1 MGPGGSTLQTL
12 VTSIW
17 VGIGKIENCF
27 VFTLVL
33 KRTLSYLRFLK
44 AGKKKKK
51 KGPFV
56 FSCPRRQT
64 RVFGG
69 WWWLFQGG
77 VCPWPGL
84 SSGGPRASQGGR
96 APDRYLVAAGEAA
109 PVPGPVL
116 GTVAF

>member
-51 KGPFV
+51 KVHSFLAV
-56 FSCPRRQT
+56 QEDE
-64 RVFGG
+64 VFGG

>member
-51 KGPFV
+51 RSIRF
-56 FSCPRRQT
+56 
-64 RVFGG
+64 
-69 WWWLFQGG
+69 
-77 VCPWPGL
+77 
-84 SSGGPRASQGGR
+84 
-96 APDRYLVAAGEAA
+96 
-109 PVPGPVL
+109 
-116 GTVAF
+116 